1 MPLANLP
8 NDDEASLDSTST
20 SVRKDNNNGHYDD
33 NDHHHNAPTTPTRP
47 SPGATPKS
55 APVAA
60 GARPRS
66 NFKKPEPTLLTDFLL
81 GRPSHARIV
90 ADRKHRRSVE
100 AVKAELRQEM
110 KQSSVRKLQPP
121 GGVRDR
127 VSAWQRANATSMAK
141 GDLDDAATEPTDV
154 AFKDDDEESVTEEDR
169 VRIKMRQKKRSTSRT
184 KPVLHNPAAAAAPM
198 QPGGDTAN
206 DSQPKSPPKKRVV
219 SDDNWRKPQGRRNS
233 PRRPSPRAN
242 KSVSPNRIP
251 SDFVLRSAPSP
262 NVSHKIKEWAAK
274 VEVPDTAPPR
284 SSWSSNSR
292 AKSSRSGGAVSDAGD
307 TSSQVTARHAPKS
320 RTGHDDGIRVT
331 PSQKKPDDNGTR
343 VRPTSESFQRQK
355 SGADMSRDSRPRS
368 KTISGSGQEK
378 SLSDRIEVVEEPS
391 GLSRTTGSHRVGNSD
406 RIEVVEDPESVLD
419 TPTKRPGSRRRP
431 SGKAR
436 PKMFH
441 PGTSKLSDDPSSH
454 GEGSNL
460 SSVYHQGSDLASS
473 IANKSL
479 ADIPGDIPFGHSA
492 FSELDLSLNKSRP
505 KRTKV
510 ERNTSLKSMPNVFK
524 KVVEEGKKI
533 IHDMNEPPRQHMAN
547 NPPSIEKWLNNTV
560 DPFVDDTTKAST
572 TPKQQTAEKKMP
584 EEPKMRRRS
593 SHETRT
599 LRHSAPNADDTE
611 NQENKAPPHESTE
624 TTTPQTVKEAKSPPS
639 AGLKRSRATRSSS
652 SPLKSGGRRPFPFL
666 GVLKEAFQ
674 GESSGHMTQPKSYQS
689 QEQRKFDHY
698 DDMSESYHSSD
709 YTSTTGLTDASPPA
723 DDDREEQT
731 TPKMAGPRYRP
742 PTNGKH
748 ELSTILSEDDSSAVS
763 SDLTSDVTQS
773 TVTQS
778 TVLTRD
784 SEPGKPHSHAP
795 GLKRRLTRHSDLV
808 SVLSLPDN
816 SNIPSGIK
824 NNRSR
829 PSLRKT
835 RGTSDDVTAEELLRE
850 FVDDGNL
857 YLRELKTLVDGVV
870 PVLLSHV
877 INGTSA
883 TELFSYG
890 SSGFGLSKSVVNMG
904 VALEKL
910 KNAHRKA
917 PTSDIRRLANWAH
930 GVVPFYNSYLSA
942 WRLGFE
948 DVVVNLAPAAGGLDD
963 EDSLLN
969 ALPRNEGG
977 DIVNAEGQR
986 VAVSH
991 LLKRPLIRVKQMT
1004 KFVKCVDAI
1013 IDSNDTHDLLRDF
1026 ESLQDNARQRHKE
1039 ESARMMDE
1047 DAINTDTARARDLRT
1062 FDTAE
1067 SVSIDPSRQV
1077 NAKDAFS
1084 LALAHSNGQR
1094 LECQV
1099 ELVHR
1104 DNQNY
1109 PDDRGDLLIRE
1120 IGGGRKS
1127 YLLFSPLSMSMV
1139 SARAGDGDFDMV
1151 IMVRGMHNGK
1161 AWHELLTLVADNEDQ
1176 ILDWLDILPL
1186 SPVPPKEPE
1195 PSVVGRPGH
1204 DHTPTKGVSDTPTGA
1219 QIPLP
1224 ESPRSPIAKDLSAA
1238 SPEPKRPV
1246 SSRYRPQR
1254 ASMPMLPLVA
1264 SPERT
1269 PTEQGRSGEAKSR
1282 PLSESMRPD
1291 PRSLCK
1297 ESLNSTPYRGD
1308 GAPPPP
1314 VHRTLSSSPSPQAGD
1329 KSIPSLQPPTESQS
1343 SERIKRRGSSPL
1355 KHEYLPSD
1363 VSSGS
1368 ETYSTEVSDAESSDD
1383 EIESVDIPETE
1394 LGVSIKTKVPRVI
1407 ESLVSESECSLTPS
1421 NSASQAGMHGHK
1433 TALEENAERFMASIS
1448 RWSDKGTW
1456 KDVSGP
1462 PCSIIVTAGLIEA
1475 FAFRNGNGKNNDKPL
1490 VALDLTPLV
1499 LIRQS
1504 TALDLEIRSSVQ
1516 PHSRLYQAH
1525 SGGNFRFRCSNAPES
1540 FGLYMSV
1547 HHARLNNQ
1555 KFIQLE
1561 NEARFKSFGER
1572 KAAENDEGSS
1582 SSRRRS
1588 WFGRKNSYRSS
1599 VRAPSQSHDGGSTT
1613 PSSTPSASSFLKRLT
1628 VAGNLSFN
1636 IARSS
1641 VDRQSMGS
1649 GGNSLYTSGSSSASG
1664 TPPRSPS
1671 VSVENS
1677 SRDATNLGT
1686 ENIRIRLHLLVAAAK
1701 WEDYGNCSL
1710 QIRRPPPGWRQAL
1723 RADHGLEKR
1732 VTATTLPKK
1741 DSEKPR
1747 IVLDAVLGSGCFSP
1761 MGSRG
1766 IVCGVWEEVKNGDGV
1781 VGMVPAT
1788 GATGGMIKKWC
1799 FQFSNAVEAA
1809 WVLRLVHQEVVR
1821 A

>member
-1 MPLANLP
+1 MPLAHPP
-8 NDDEASLDSTST
+8 NDDEASLDSTSA
-20 SVRKDNNNGHYDD
+20 SRGKENNNSH
-33 NDHHHNAPTTPTRP
+33 HHHNAPTTPTTKKAP

-55 APVAA
+55 APAAA

-66 NFKKPEPTLLTDFLL
+66 NSKKPEPTLLTDFLL
-81 GRPSHARIV
+81 GRPSHARIA
-90 ADRKHRRSVE
+90 ADRKHRKSIE

-110 KQSSVRKLQPP
+110 KQSSVKRLQPP

-127 VSAWQRANATSMAK
+127 VSAWQRANATTAAK
-141 GDLDDAATEPTDV
+141 GDPDDAATEPTDI
-154 AFKDDDEESVTEEDR
+154 AFKDDDESVTEEDR
-169 VRIKMRQKKRSTSRT
+169 IRIKMRQRKRSLSRT
-184 KPVLHNPAAAAAPM
+184 KPLLHDPAADSTHPSEDAA
-198 QPGGDTAN
+198 D
-206 DSQPKSPPKKRVV
+206 DSRPNSPPKKRVV
-219 SDDNWRKPQGRRNS
+219 SDDHWRKPKGRRNS
-233 PRRPSPRAN
+233 PRRPSPKAN
-242 KSVSPNRIP
+242 KPASPKPIP
-251 SDFVLRSAPSP
+251 TDFVLRSAPSP
-262 NVSHKIKEWAAK
+262 NVSHKIKQWAAK
-274 VEVPDTAPPR
+274 VEVPDAAPPR
-284 SSWSSNSR
+284 SSRSSNSR
-292 AKSSRSGGAVSDAGD
+292 ARSSRSEGAGSEAGD
-307 TSSQVTARHAPKS
+307 ASSQATARHAPQL
-320 RTGHDDGIRVT
+320 RTSDDDGIRVT
-331 PSQKKPDDNGTR
+331 PSRRKPDDDGIR
-343 VRPTSESFQRQK
+343 VRPTSGSLRQESR
-355 SGADMSRDSRPRS
+355 ADTSRLSRPRS
-368 KTISGSGQEK
+368 KTTSASGREK
-378 SLSDRIEVVEEPS
+378 SPSDRIEVVIEEPS
-391 GLSRTTGSHRVGNSD
+391 ELSRTTRSHREGNSD
-406 RIEVVEDPESVLD
+406 RIEVVEELESVPD

-431 SGKAR
+431 PVKPR
-436 PKMFH
+436 PRTFH
-441 PGTSKLSDDPSSH
+441 PGATKLSEDPASLD
-454 GEGSNL
+454 EGSNL
-460 SSVYHQGSDLASS
+460 SSAYHQGSDLAPS
-473 IANKSL
+473 IANKSV
-479 ADIPGDIPFGHSA
+479 ADLPGDIPFGQSA
-492 FSELDLSLNKSRP
+492 FSELDLSLNKSMP
-505 KRTKV
+505 KRPKV
-510 ERNTSLKSMPNVFK
+510 ERNSSLKSMPNVFK

-533 IHDMNEPPRQHMAN
+533 IHDIQDPPRQHTAN

-560 DPFVDDTTKAST
+560 DPFVDDASKSST
-572 TPKQQTAEKKMP
+572 VSKQQTAEKQMP

-593 SHETRT
+593 SHETQT
-599 LRHSAPNADDTE
+599 SHSTPKADDTE
-611 NQENKAPPHESTE
+611 NQENKAPPTESTE
-624 TTTPQTVKEAKSPPS
+624 KTTPQTVKQANSPS
-639 AGLKRSRATRSSS
+639 STGLKRSRATRSSS
-652 SPLKSGGRRPFPFL
+652 SPLKSGGRRPFL

-674 GESSGHMTQPKSYQS
+674 GESSGHTTQPKSYQS
-689 QEQRKFDHY
+689 QEQRRFDHY
-698 DDMSESYHSSD
+698 DDVSESYHSSD
-709 YTSTTGLTDASPPA
+709 YTSTTGLTDAPPA
-723 DDDREEQT
+723 DERQEEPT

-742 PTNGKH
+742 PTNGNH
-748 ELSTILSEDDSSAVS
+748 ELSTILSEDDSSVVD
-763 SDLTSDVTQS
+763 SDLTSATQS
-773 TVTQS
+773 TLTQS

-784 SEPGKPHSHAP
+784 SDPGKPLNHAP

-816 SNIPSGIK
+816 SSIPSGIK

-835 RGTSDDVTAEELLRE
+835 RGISDDVTAEELLRE
-850 FVDDGNL
+850 FIDDENL

-883 TELFSYG
+883 TELFGYG
-890 SSGFGLSKSVVNMG
+890 SSGPSTGGLSKSVVNMG

-910 KNAHRKA
+910 NNAHRKA

-930 GVVPFYNSYLSA
+930 GVVPFYNSYLRA

-948 DVVVNLAPAAGGLDD
+948 DVIVNLAPAAGGRDD

-1004 KFVKCVDAI
+1004 KFVRCVDAI

-1026 ESLQDNARQRHKE
+1026 ESLQDDARRRHKE

-1062 FDTAE
+1062 FDAAE

-1084 LALAHSNGQR
+1084 LDLAHSNGQR

-1120 IGGGRKS
+1120 TGESRKS
-1127 YLLFSPLSMSMV
+1127 YLLFSPISMSMV
-1139 SARAGDGDFDMV
+1139 SARAGEGDFDMV
-1151 IMVRGMHNGK
+1151 VMVRGMHNGK
-1161 AWHELLTLVADNEDQ
+1161 AWHELLTLVSDNEDQ
-1176 ILDWLDILPL
+1176 ILDWLNILPL
-1186 SPVPPKEPE
+1186 SPVPPNEPD
-1195 PSVVGRPGH
+1195 PSVVGRPSH
-1204 DHTPTKGVSDTPTGA
+1204 DRTPIKGAPDAPAGV

-1238 SPEPKRPV
+1238 SPEPKRPLP
-1246 SSRYRPQR
+1246 SRYRPQR
-1254 ASMPMLPLVA
+1254 ASMPTLPLA
-1264 SPERT
+1264 AYPERQDPEKT
-1269 PTEQGRSGEAKSR
+1269 PTQQDRSRDPRSR

-1291 PRSLCK
+1291 PRSLRK
-1297 ESLNSTPYRGD
+1297 ESPSSTPYRGD

-1314 VHRTLSSSPSPQAGD
+1314 VHRTLSQSPQPAD
-1329 KSIPSLQPPTESQS
+1329 KSIRPLQPPAESQS
-1343 SERIKRRGSSPL
+1343 SERLKRRGSSPL

-1368 ETYSTEVSDAESSDD
+1368 EAYSTEVSDAESSDD

-1394 LGVSIKTKVPRVI
+1394 LGVSIKKEAPPVV
-1407 ESLVSESECSLTPS
+1407 ESIVSESECSLTPS

-1433 TALEENAERFMASIS
+1433 TAPEDNAERFVASIS
-1448 RWSDKGTW
+1448 RWSEKGVW

-1475 FAFRNGNGKNNDKPL
+1475 FAFRNGDGTNDKPL
-1490 VALDLTPLV
+1490 VALDLTPVV

-1525 SGGNFRFRCSNAPES
+1525 SGGNFRFRCNSAPEC

-1572 KAAENDEGSS
+1572 KAAPENDEASS

-1641 VDRQSMGS
+1641 VDRQSMG
-1649 GGNSLYTSGSSSASG
+1649 GGDNSLYTSGSSSASG

-1677 SRDATNLGT
+1677 GRETTNLGT
-1686 ENIRIRLHLLVAAAK
+1686 ENIRIRLHLLVSAAK

-1710 QIRRPPPGWRQAL
+1710 QVRRPPPGWRQAL

-1732 VTATTLPKK
+1732 VTVTTLPKK

-1761 MGSRG
+1761 MGARG
-1766 IVCGVWEEVKNGDGV
+1766 IVCGVWEEVRNGDGV

-1799 FQFSNAVEAA
+1799 FQCANAAEAG